1 MFQDAQQWV
10 QHKREATAGSCYR
23 CNHISHVFVLDRR
36 ILAAFAVFW
45 LLIPSN
51 EDSKANNVRDFYC
64 CSFSHTVP
72 GVADASAA
80 GRSKRRALK

>member
-23 CNHISHVFVLDRR
+23 CNHISHVFLLDRR
-36 ILAAFAVFW
+36 ILVAFAVFW

-51 EDSKANNVRDFYC
+51 EGSKADKALAFYC
-64 CSFSHTVP
+64 CSLSQAVP
-72 GVADASAA
+72 GMADASPA
-80 GRSKRRALK
+80 GRSKRRALE